1 MSETV
6 LEASRAGDWPRLLEL
21 LPKDP
26 KSAEERDDWGRLPLH
41 YAALQT
47 PDTPLE
53 VFRGLLAAY
62 PAAGSAPIGW
72 DEDEQLALDLAL
84 EKDAPEDVL
93 AVLKEAAGDAGQADR
108 GSVRLSAADRAV
120 GTMEE
125 GDEDE
130 GWGEEEE
137 SPSGHESES
146 GREGEGARDSESGRT
161 AVPGHGSGRSPGA
174 ATASA
179 NPWLTRSSVWESSSR
194 LTGSPSSGFA
204 DELRAEMKVRG
215 AAGAQANGGWRS
227 GGVEGRG
234 GQRGAARRWHALGD
248 ARTRA
253 AQGCTLRT
261 CGCMHARSR
270 MAHALHAWLPALC
283 TGPLTRGG
291 RLGLGLGLGLAN
303 PSPSPNPYQAFKEEL
318 TQTALYIVDEVEAR
332 IKTHKDEVIARLH
345 AQQVALEASAPNT
358 ATRPQP

>member
-1 MSETV
+1 MAETETVIESV

-72 DEDEQLALDLAL
+72 DEDEQLALDLAV
-84 EKDAPEDVL
+84 EKDTPEDIL
-93 AVLKEAAGDAGQADR
+93 AVLKEAAAAGGR
-108 GSVRLSAADRAV
+108 GTERLSAADRAV

-130 GWGEEEE
+130 GWGEEE

-146 GREGEGARDSESGRT
+146 GREGEGARGSESGR
-161 AVPGHGSGRSPGA
+161 ADVPGRGSGRSPGT

-179 NPWLTRSSVWESSSR
+179 NPWLARSSVWESSNR
-194 LTGSPSSGFA
+194 LTGSPSSGSA

-215 AAGAQANGGWRS
+215 AVGAQANGGWLS
-227 GGVEGRG
+227 GGSGGEGRAV
-234 GQRGAARRWHALGD
+234 RRREALARTQGRADPGSIGLHALNVW
-248 ARTRA
+248 RRA
-253 AQGCTLRT
+253 CAPTHGTLCT
-261 CGCMHARSR
+261 CGYRPSAQ
-270 MAHALHAWLPALC
+270 ALSHVA
-283 TGPLTRGG
+283 GG
-291 RLGLGLGLGLAN
+291 
-303 PSPSPNPYQAFKEEL
+303 
-318 TQTALYIVDEVEAR
+318 
-332 IKTHKDEVIARLH
+332 
-345 AQQVALEASAPNT
+345 
-358 ATRPQP
+358 

>member
-93 AVLKEAAGDAGQADR
+93 AVLKEAASAG
-108 GSVRLSAADRAV
+108 GGGTERLSAADRAV

-234 GQRGAARRWHALGD
+234 EQGGAARRWHALRD
-248 ARTRA
+248 ERIRA
-253 AQGCTLRT
+253 A
-261 CGCMHARSR
+261 
-270 MAHALHAWLPALC
+270 
-283 TGPLTRGG
+283 
-291 RLGLGLGLGLAN
+291 
-303 PSPSPNPYQAFKEEL
+303 
-318 TQTALYIVDEVEAR
+318 
-332 IKTHKDEVIARLH
+332 
-345 AQQVALEASAPNT
+345 
-358 ATRPQP
+358 

>member
-204 DELRAEMKVRG
+204 DELRAEMKVRD

-227 GGVEGRG
+227 GGSG
-234 GQRGAARRWHALGD
+234 GERRAARRGEAL
-248 ARTRA
+248 ARTRGRA
-253 AQGCTLRT
+253 DTGST
-261 CGCMHARSR
+261 G
-270 MAHALHAWLPALC
+270 LHAPNMWLHACALTHGTRSARVA
-283 TGPLTRGG
+283 TGPLHR
-291 RLGLGLGLGLAN
+291 
-303 PSPSPNPYQAFKEEL
+303 PSHTWRAVRVRVRVRVS
-318 TQTALYIVDEVEAR
+318 
-332 IKTHKDEVIARLH
+332 
-345 AQQVALEASAPNT
+345 
-358 ATRPQP
+358 QP